1 MSVSFTG
8 LNSNIDSQSLIQQL
22 VQIETNSKVTPLQ
35 TKKSNLTTERTS
47 VNSLRSQLNSL
58 KNSLNIS
65 SITGDPTLL
74 VSNSA
79 SVSDKDKASASVSG
93 RASAQSFQLNI
104 TKLATQSKVKSASY
118 LDTGVTT
125 STKLSDVNFKNS
137 LEFGTVTINGQTA
150 SLPSLVDTST
160 VRKSATQISNNL
172 VLSDPISKA
181 NLKDVASI
189 ADGTVTIN
197 GTSANVSGL
206 TDMQSVVDFFT
217 NNFSGVGA
225 SLVNGSLQLSGITS
239 LGDSSDTS
247 DILSAFGLKDAV
259 INSGTATGAQN
270 LSIPRSSDTLASLGV
285 TGSVITVNGIDVSF
299 DPNTDTLS
307 SLVTSINANTG
318 LSVTSSFDS
327 SSGKFSLTNDVT
339 GATPISV
346 TSVDSNIASVF
357 DLTDETLGNNTSF
370 QQILDFLNSNFSG
383 VSASFSGGKVT
394 LSGVSSMGS
403 AGDTSNLLSA
413 LGLSNAKIN
422 SGSVTGIQNLSS
434 PKKTDL
440 LSSVGVTGTSFK
452 INGAEI
458 TFDPNVTTIDSLV
471 QSINNSSAKV
481 KASYDSLNGTLALV
495 NTATGSLTI
504 PLSSDNSNILNVFS
518 LTDATLGD
526 NAEFS
531 ISTQNNGET
540 LVSNTNSVS
549 GIIPGLT
556 LDLKQVT
563 TTPITVTV
571 SEDSTSYKSKLDDVL
586 KQINSTLSFAR
597 TMKNKV
603 GQRFDAAVKA
613 LFGKTFDS
621 NDTNR
626 YKSLVDIGL
635 KSNLNIV
642 DNKFS
647 GYELGS
653 GFSDALAKD
662 PAAVNKLLYG
672 KKDSKIGP
680 FDDNSSGILVQLDDL
695 LNTYVNSTN
704 GVFQALNTNYDSQ
717 SKSLDSN
724 ITRAQ
729 NSVDAYEKRLKSQFT
744 QLDVVNAQMKQQQSA
759 LASLP

>member
-22 VQIETNSKVTPLQ
+22 VQIETNSKVKPLQ
-35 TKKSNLTTERTS
+35 TKKTNLNTERTS

-58 KNSLNIS
+58 KSSLNIS

-74 VSNSA
+74 LSNSA

-93 RASAQSFQLNI
+93 RASAQSFQLSI

-150 SLPSLVDTST
+150 SLPTLLDTST

-181 NLKDVASI
+181 NLKDVTSI
-189 ADGTVTIN
+189 ADGTVTVN
-197 GTSANVSGL
+197 GVSANVSGL

-225 SLVNGSLQLSGITS
+225 SLVNGSLQLSGLTS

-247 DILSAFGLKDAV
+247 DILNAFGLKDAV
-259 INSGTATGAQN
+259 INSGTATGTQN
-270 LSIPRSSDTLASLGV
+270 LTIPRNSDTLDSLGV

-318 LSVTSSFDS
+318 LPVTASFDS
-327 SSGKFSLTNDVT
+327 SSGKFSLTNDTT
-339 GATPISV
+339 GATPIVVS
-346 TSVDSNIASVF
+346 SVDSNIASVF
-357 DLTDETLGNNTSF
+357 NLTDETLGNNTSF

-394 LSGVSSMGS
+394 LNGVTSMGS

-413 LGLSNAKIN
+413 IGLSNAKIN
-422 SGSVTGIQNLSS
+422 SGSATGIQNLSS
-434 PKKTDL
+434 PQKSDL

-452 INGAEI
+452 INGTEI

-481 KASYDSLNGTLALV
+481 KASYDSLNGTLALL

-518 LTDATLGD
+518 LTDVTLGD

-571 SEDSTSYKSKLDDVL
+571 SEDSSGYKSKLDDVL
-586 KQINSTLSFAR
+586 KQVNSVLSFAR

-613 LFGKTFDS
+613 LFGKTVDS

-635 KSNLNIV
+635 KSNLNIL
-642 DNKFS
+642 DNKFT

-653 GFSDALAKD
+653 AFSSALAKD
-662 PAAVNKLLYG
+662 PSAVNKLLYG
-672 KKDSKIGP
+672 KKDSKIDP
-680 FDDNSSGILVQLDDL
+680 FDDNSSGLLVQLDDL
-695 LNTYVNSTN
+695 LETYVNSTN

-717 SKSLDSN
+717 SKSLDNN
-724 ITRAQ
+724 ITRAE